1 MLLEFGKTLKELRNE
16 RNVTQRELAG
26 LVGLSATG
34 YAGYEQGHRE
44 PDLKTLVSL
53 AKFFNVS
60 TDYLLGLKDE
70 TGCLAETMNFNQLLP
85 EETELIKT
93 YRALPRGKKARVAA
107 YADILSEKVGAT
119 STKNR
124 NEPQRLD

>member
-1 MLLEFGKTLKELRNE
+1 MMLEFGKTLKELRNE
-16 RNVTQRELAG
+16 RNVTQKELAG
-26 LVGLSATG
+26 LVGISATG

-53 AKFFNVS
+53 AKFFDVS

-70 TGCLAETMNFNQLLP
+70 TSCPTENMNFNQLLP

-93 YRALPRGKKARVAA
+93 YRILTPGKKARVAA
-107 YADILSEKVGAT
+107 YADMLSEKIDAAI
-119 STKNR
+119 SQK
-124 NEPQRLD
+124 PQ

>member
-1 MLLEFGKTLKELRNE
+1 MMLEFGKTLKELRNE
-16 RNVTQRELAG
+16 RNVTQKELAG
-26 LVGLSATG
+26 LVGISATG

-53 AKFFNVS
+53 AKFFDVS

-70 TGCLAETMNFNQLLP
+70 TSYPTENMNFNQLLP

-93 YRALPRGKKARVAA
+93 YRILTPGKKARVAA
-107 YADILSEKVGAT
+107 YADMLSEKIDAAI
-119 STKNR
+119 SQK
-124 NEPQRLD
+124 PQ

>member
-16 RNVTQRELAG
+16 HNVTQKELAG

-44 PDLKTLVSL
+44 PDLKTLVTL
-53 AKFFNVS
+53 ARFFDVS

-70 TGCLAETMNFNQLLP
+70 TNCAVDATDFNQLLP
-85 EETELIKT
+85 EEIELIKT
-93 YRALPRGKKARVAA
+93 YRILTPGKKARVAA
-107 YADILSEKVGAT
+107 YADMLSEKIDAAT
-119 STKNR
+119 TQK
-124 NEPQRLD
+124 PQ

>member
-16 RNVTQRELAG
+16 RNVTQKELAG

-44 PDLKTLVSL
+44 PDLKTLVAL
-53 AKFFNVS
+53 ARFFDVS

-70 TGCLAETMNFNQLLP
+70 TSCAVDAMSFNQLLP
-85 EETELIKT
+85 EEIELIKT
-93 YRALPRGKKARVAA
+93 YRILTPGKKARVAA
-107 YADILSEKVGAT
+107 YADILSEKIDAAAAQ
-119 STKNR
+119 K
-124 NEPQRLD
+124 PQ